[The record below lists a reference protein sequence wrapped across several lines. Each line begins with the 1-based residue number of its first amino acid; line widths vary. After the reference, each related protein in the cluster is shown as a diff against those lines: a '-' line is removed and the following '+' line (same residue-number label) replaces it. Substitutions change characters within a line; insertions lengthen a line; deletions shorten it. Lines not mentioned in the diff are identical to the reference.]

1 MLPGRHLFI
10 HLGKISPSGR
20 NDKAALRKRENV
32 AHVTIKDGLPSYHY
46 SFTPV
51 LHHSIPPRSH
61 IKENRL
67 VLTLQPDIEM
77 IDGLT
82 IPLFSCGDE
91 RRSPSFVLDEL

>member
-1 MLPGRHLFI
+1 MLPGRHRYIWERFLPLVEMTRQRYESAKMSHTSLSKMACHPTI
-10 HLGKISPSGR
+10 TPS
-20 NDKAALRKRENV
+20 LQ
-32 AHVTIKDGLPSYHY
+32 Y
-46 SFTPV
+46 S
-51 LHHSIPPRSH
+51 HSIPSRSH